1 MEAAALRAAVG
12 GLADWLRELADGR
25 DDRPVEPNRASKS
38 SSSECTYASDLTDL
52 DRIREEVDVM
62 ARENAAWLVSR
73 GLVARTV
80 TIKVRYADFST
91 ITRSHS
97 HGPTNDAD
105 AIARRAVVLLEKTD
119 AGRRAVRLLGAG
131 VHGLLDAS
139 AWQNGRLP
147 FE

>member
-1 MEAAALRAAVG
+1 
-12 GLADWLRELADGR
+12 
-25 DDRPVEPNRASKS
+25 
-38 SSSECTYASDLTDL
+38 
-52 DRIREEVDVM
+52 
-62 ARENAAWLVSR
+62 
-73 GLVARTV
+73 LVARTV

-119 AGRRAVRLLGAG
+119 AGRRPVRLLGAG

-139 AWQNGRLP
+139 AWQDARLP